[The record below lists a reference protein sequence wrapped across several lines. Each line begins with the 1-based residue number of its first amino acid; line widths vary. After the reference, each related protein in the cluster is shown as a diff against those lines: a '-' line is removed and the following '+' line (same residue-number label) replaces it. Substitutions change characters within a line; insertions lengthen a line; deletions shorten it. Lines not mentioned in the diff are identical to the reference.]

1 MDTQLRSRAAQLPD
15 DTTAGYV
22 LNLWT
27 VRRQMEIWRRELPQ
41 IRPFY
46 AVKANGT
53 PELVQA
59 LLEMGAGVDCA
70 SPYEIEMVLKLGAQP
85 ADIIYSNTQKHEK
98 GVKLAK
104 MNNVELTTADSLSEL
119 LKINR
124 LYPETRVLLRITVAD
139 ADAQCPMSHKFGC
152 PSTGWRALLS
162 TSQALELNLVG
173 VHFHAGSGCSNFDA
187 YREAVEDAAA
197 LFSLAADFGF
207 SFSVLDVGGGYPG
220 EFDSPS
226 FVSIAKIIR
235 STIAGQRCFDGA
247 RILAE
252 PGRFF
257 SCASQVLAAR
267 VIGVK
272 GVECALPDFVPHA
285 LDPYPS
291 LSPTDLHTLAESNVK
306 LQYFLNTSVY
316 GMLSS
321 MIYDHVDPELIVA
334 SQPGQPLLDSIV
346 FGHSC
351 DGIDV
356 IKETVKLPPLKC
368 GDLVFIPNVGAY
380 TQVSASGFNGFH
392 ARTPLVIDVSLA

>member
-1 MDTQLRSRAAQLPD
+1 MDAQLQDRAAQLPD

-27 VRRQMEIWRRELPQ
+27 VRRQMEIWQRELPQ

-46 AVKANGT
+46 AVKANST

-59 LLEMGAGVDCA
+59 LLEMGAGADCA
-70 SPYEIEMVLKLGAQP
+70 SPSEIEMVLKLGARP
-85 ADIIYSNTQKHEK
+85 TDIVYSNTQKHEK
-98 GVKLAK
+98 GVKLAET
-104 MNNVELTTADSLSEL
+104 NNVDLTTADSLSEL
-119 LKINR
+119 LKIKR

-152 PSTGWRALLS
+152 PPSGWKALLS
-162 TSQALELNLVG
+162 TSQTLELNLVG

-187 YREAVEDAAA
+187 YREAVEDASA
-197 LFSLAADFGF
+197 LFSLAKDFGF

-220 EFDSPS
+220 EFNSPA
-226 FVSIAKIIR
+226 FVSIAKILR
-235 STIAGQRCFDGA
+235 TTIARHPCFDHA
-247 RILAE
+247 HLVAE

-257 SCASQVLAAR
+257 CCASQVLAAR

-272 GVECALPDFVPHA
+272 GVECALPDFVPRA

-291 LSPTDLHTLAESNVK
+291 LSPADLDILAESNVK

-321 MIYDHVDPELIVA
+321 MIYDHVDPELVVP

-356 IKETVKLPPLKC
+356 IKETVKLPPLKY

-380 TQVSASGFNGFH
+380 TQVSASSFNGFH
-392 ARTPLVIDVSLA
+392 ARRPLVVDVSLD